1 MPTFEEARTIILDR
15 ARPLAV
21 ETVPVLEGFGRVAAE
36 DLRAPA
42 DLPAWDNSAMDG
54 YAVRADDVPAAAMLP
69 VSAYVPAGARA
80 DAPLEPGTAVRI
92 LTGAPLPEG
101 ADAVVPVEETEEAPG
116 GVRIPGPV
124 RRGAHVRRRGE
135 DFREGDVAL
144 AAGTLL
150 GAPEVSF
157 LASCGRLAIPVHR
170 RPRVAILSTG
180 DELVE
185 PGDAPGPGQIRDS
198 NALAVAAAVLD
209 AGGVPVRLGIA
220 RDEPLT
226 LRALLERGLEADVLV
241 TTAGVSVGDRDL
253 VRRVL
258 EESGASQAFWKVDVK
273 PGRPTAFAT
282 RGATLVFSL
291 PGNPVSTLMTFDQ
304 FVRPALLRLQGRR
317 RVLRPVWPAVLDE
330 ALPHRAGRVTFAR
343 VALERR
349 DGVLRA
355 RSAGNQE
362 TGILRTMLRA
372 DGVALL
378 PPDRPDAPRGATVPV
393 QILRADFDLGPG
405 PRGAP

>member
-1 MPTFEEARTIILDR
+1 M
-15 ARPLAV
+15 
-21 ETVPVLEGFGRVAAE
+21 
-36 DLRAPA
+36 
-42 DLPAWDNSAMDG
+42 
-54 YAVRADDVPAAAMLP
+54 
-69 VSAYVPAGARA
+69 
-80 DAPLEPGTAVRI
+80 
-92 LTGAPLPEG
+92 
-101 ADAVVPVEETEEAPG
+101 
-116 GVRIPGPV
+116 
-124 RRGAHVRRRGE
+124 
-135 DFREGDVAL
+135 AL
-144 AAGTLL
+144 AEGTLL

-157 LASCGRLAIPVHR
+157 LASCGRLAIPVYR

-198 NALAVAAAVLD
+198 NALAVAAAVID

-220 RDEPLT
+220 RDEPLR

-241 TTAGVSVGDRDL
+241 TTAGVSVGDRDF

-258 EESGASQAFWKVDVK
+258 EETGVSQVFWKVDVK

-304 FVRPALLRLQGRR
+304 FVRPVLLRLQGHR

-343 VALERR
+343 VTLERR

-405 PRGAP
+405 PWGGA